1 MNKRNELG
9 ITLVALVITI
19 IILLILAGI
28 TIGFTIGDNG
38 IIEMAKRAKD
48 EQLLAQI
55 KENISMEILDAEG
68 QAIVKGKKLEQDKL
82 DEIISKYGELQE
94 DGDTIKLKDID
105 KQISLKEIYTG
116 ETKKTEVTP
125 LKLSLGPYTIGTD
138 RAVSLTDF
146 NPIVLD
152 NLKMYKECKI
162 TFANNGAMGTY
173 VSARIYVDNEL
184 VETISDSNEH
194 IISLNNKDYLK
205 INLYSYNSLE
215 NGHIN
220 FSLELR

>member
-68 QAIVKGKKLEQDKL
+68 QAIVKGEKLEQDKL
-82 DEIISKYGELQE
+82 DEIISKYGDLQE

-116 ETKKTEVTP
+116 ETKEREVPP
-125 LKLSLGPYTIGTD
+125 LKLSFGEYKMGTD
-138 RAVSLTDF
+138 SSIKITNF

-152 NLKMYKECKI
+152 NLEKYKECII
-162 TFANNGAMGTY
+162 TFPSSNMGTY
-173 VSARIYVDNEL
+173 FSARIYVDNEL

-194 IISLNNKDYLK
+194 IIPLNNKESLK
-205 INLYSYNSLE
+205 VNLYSYNLLR
-215 NGHIN
+215 GGIN

>member
-1 MNKRNELG
+1 MNKRNESG

-68 QAIVKGKKLEQDKL
+68 QAIVKGEKLEQDKL
-82 DEIISKYGELQE
+82 DEIISKYGKLQE

-116 ETKKTEVTP
+116 ETKKTEVMP
-125 LKLSLGPYTIGTD
+125 LKLSFGEYKMGTD
-138 RAVSLTDF
+138 SSIKITDF

-162 TFANNGAMGTY
+162 SFANNNSMGTY
-173 VSARIYVDNEL
+173 VSARIYVDDEL
-184 VETISDSNEH
+184 VITISDQNEH
-194 IISLNNKDYLK
+194 TISLNNKDRLK
-205 INLYSYNSLE
+205 VNLYSYNLLRTGIS
-215 NGHIN
+215 